1 MTTTLQTVNQLI
13 TTLDYAE
20 LEVLYFIIL
29 RRQRALKE
37 VLEQS
42 LKNEVA

>member
-37 VLEQS
+37 EIEAT
-42 LKNEVA
+42 LKSEVA